1 MLILGYFGHFPLYTQ
16 IPWFWHFLESGIL
29 TFPGW
34 CYISSEYMIYRKCLY
49 TVYLYCLKS
58 LHICYIILFY
68 FIVFYYPEIS
78 HILHYRVILLCICCL
93 LVGSAVFSFL
103 FIIVFTC
110 RVVITGSFGWWWSGI
125 ACCRSLQLPF
135 CGWSGM
141 VGPACRSPSVV
152 WVPVAGPSVSWGL
165 VVCWWSACLGC
176 GDVVGLGGHPCCD
189 GWVSLSIKEKG
200 CPFTRTAIRLVFWW
214 LLKILIY
221 ITIEFAI
228 NDEIKVDIFICV

>member
-1 MLILGYFGHFPLYTQ
+1 
-16 IPWFWHFLESGIL
+16 
-29 TFPGW
+29 
-34 CYISSEYMIYRKCLY
+34 MIYRKCLY

-78 HILHYRVILLCICCL
+78 HILHYRVILLYRCCL
-93 LVGSAVFSFL
+93 LVGSAVFSFM

-125 ACCRSLQLPF
+125 ACCRFLQLPF
-135 CGWSGM
+135 CGW
-141 VGPACRSPSVV
+141 VGWKVLPAGPLLLV
-152 WVPVAGPSVSWGL
+152 WGVPASGPSVSWGL
-165 VVCWWSACLGC
+165 VVCCWSACLGC
-176 GDVVGLGGHPCCD
+176 GGVVGLGGHPCCE
-189 GWVSLSIKEKG
+189 GVVSWSIKKG
-200 CPFTRTAIRLVFWW
+200 CPFTRTAIGLVFWW